1 MQTDDAPQ
9 PRTQAVT
16 EPTRDPEPLPVPIA
30 EYAVLGDG
38 RTTALVSRRGSVDWL
53 CLPQVDSGACFAR
66 LLGTEEHGRWL
77 LTVPDATEVSRRY
90 VGDSFVLETTY
101 VSPTGTAVVTEAM
114 PLSDDRAD
122 LVRRITCTQGEVR
135 VLHEWIVRFGYGAIE
150 PWVSRVDEEGREA
163 IRAVAGP
170 DSILLRGTRLP
181 HASDHRH
188 RDELTMTTGESHEIS
203 LTWIPSWCPV
213 PPLLGIPDRIDST
226 RIAWGL
232 WARDCAYAGPYREAV
247 VRSLLVL
254 RLLTD
259 FETGGIAAAATT
271 SLPEDFGGARN
282 WDYRYC
288 WLRDAALTLEALVEQ
303 GFLDEAGQWRDW
315 LLRAVAGSPADL
327 QIMYRVDGG
336 RDLPERELDHLPGY
350 AGSRPVRI
358 GNAAVGQVQNDVLGE
373 VMSALE
379 MARVAGI
386 TDTAASWSLQCHLV
400 EELLTHWREPDRGI
414 WEVRGDPR
422 HFVHSKIM
430 AWAAVDRAVQGVE
443 RHGLR
448 GPVERWRA
456 VRDEIHADVLANGWD
471 DDRGTFVQSYGVK
484 HTDAALL
491 QMVQVGFLPPG
502 DPRVL
507 GTVAAIRE
515 DLEIAPGL
523 LRRYPV
529 EHTDDGVPGDEHA
542 FLACSFWLADALAR
556 TGDTD
561 AAGEVL
567 DLLVGLANDVG
578 LLAEQYDPQ
587 GRRMAGNVPQAL
599 SHLALVRAAHSHDT
613 AVQARAA
620 GTVPEDA

>member
-1 MQTDDAPQ
+1 
-9 PRTQAVT
+9 
-16 EPTRDPEPLPVPIA
+16 
-30 EYAVLGDG
+30 
-38 RTTALVSRRGSVDWL
+38 
-53 CLPQVDSGACFAR
+53 
-66 LLGTEEHGRWL
+66 
-77 LTVPDATEVSRRY
+77 
-90 VGDSFVLETTY
+90 
-101 VSPTGTAVVTEAM
+101 
-114 PLSDDRAD
+114 
-122 LVRRITCTQGEVR
+122 
-135 VLHEWIVRFGYGAIE
+135 
-150 PWVSRVDEEGREA
+150 
-163 IRAVAGP
+163 
-170 DSILLRGTRLP
+170 
-181 HASDHRH
+181 
-188 RDELTMTTGESHEIS
+188 
-203 LTWIPSWCPV
+203 
-213 PPLLGIPDRIDST
+213 
-226 RIAWGL
+226 
-232 WARDCAYAGPYREAV
+232 
-247 VRSLLVL
+247 
-254 RLLTD
+254 
-259 FETGGIAAAATT
+259 
-271 SLPEDFGGARN
+271 
-282 WDYRYC
+282 
-288 WLRDAALTLEALVEQ
+288 
-303 GFLDEAGQWRDW
+303 
-315 LLRAVAGSPADL
+315 
-327 QIMYRVDGG
+327 
-336 RDLPERELDHLPGY
+336 
-350 AGSRPVRI
+350 
-358 GNAAVGQVQNDVLGE
+358 VQNDVLGE

-491 QMVQVGFLPPG
+491 QMVQVGFLPPD

-529 EHTDDGVPGDEHA
+529 ERTDDGVPGGEHA
-542 FLACSFWLADALAR
+542 FLACSCWLADALAR

-587 GRRMAGNVPQAL
+587 RRRMAGNVPQAL

-620 GTVPEDA
+620 GTVPENA